1 MPCRYKAEYQ
11 PSDLLC
17 RQSLAWV
24 PCSPKLL
31 RALDERDGCA
41 DLCALERPRA
51 EAPPPIPPVALPGGP
66 YNAIPQLPTQIHG
79 SLFTSDDVLV
89 SAQGSLGR
97 MRHWVAGVASE
108 RAAAQL
114 RRLAAE
120 VLEHMGPRA
129 ASQLCIVFD

>member
-17 RQSLAWV
+17 RKSLAWV
-24 PCSPKLL
+24 PCTPKLL

-41 DLCALERPRA
+41 CLSDLEQPHA
-51 EAPPPIPPVALPGGP
+51 EAPPAIPPAALPGGP
-66 YNAIPQLPTQIHG
+66 YNAIPGLPTQTLG
-79 SLFTSDDVLV
+79 RLFTSDDILV

-97 MRHWVAGVASE
+97 MRHWLAGVASE
-108 RAAAQL
+108 RGATHL

-120 VLEHMGPRA
+120 VLDHVGPRA
-129 ASQLCIVFD
+129 ASQLCIVLD